1 MAEPLAVCMQLGWN
15 ADRFGLAYNFDAL
28 ARNMIVKL
36 NHLQGKAAATSA
48 QDVIGTMYTL
58 LEEGHIQK
66 AQFARLQIELDWIQ
80 YKQNFREVVIATH
93 GYNEKGQQVPIMD
106 VHVDTRQVVPGCLR
120 AALLRALAHS
130 NAPEPQ
136 NQDRLPLEDF
146 QSMRSSIV
154 WEFNKL
160 YWSRL
165 RDWENATG
173 KGYEQALP
181 GGASDGHH
189 PEAIADSVSD
199 FWTLLRD
206 LESKNQLPPEI
217 YLLEIGVGTGTRCGM
232 WLTKFRTVDQERG
245 TDYYPK
251 LRVLLGDYSL
261 ATLDMSKPAVEEHA
275 DLCSF
280 LVLDAVNPLKTLSF
294 LRHKIMQVHATN
306 VYDNLPD
313 EEVVRRDGKLYFVQ
327 VRAYVPMADVVR
339 LGTEFEIPPDK
350 LRATVSRLLSGSTDF
365 LGDPARGIAFWMDL
379 WNTVRLEERLVLV
392 EDLPDF
398 PFPQGLDAAK
408 VEDILKDAPS
418 DFRFHLSSGALASFL
433 STLPLLHPRGY
444 LQVQDIFVTDLDQ
457 YRLGFYGPG
466 KLDGSLLNWV
476 NGALLK
482 EVAERAGY
490 NVRFAPFHYRKGSRT
505 SVLYTT
511 RRE

>member
-1 MAEPLAVCMQLGWN
+1 
-15 ADRFGLAYNFDAL
+15 
-28 ARNMIVKL
+28 MIVKL

-48 QDVIGTMYTL
+48 QDVIGTLYTL
-58 LEEGHIQK
+58 LEEGHIEK

-93 GYNEKGQQVPIMD
+93 GYNERGQQVPIMD

-130 NAPEPQ
+130 NAPHPQ

-160 YWSRL
+160 YWSRV
-165 RDWENATG
+165 RDWEAATG

-181 GGASDGHH
+181 GGASDGHNLD
-189 PEAIADSVSD
+189 AIADSVGD

-206 LESKNQLPPEI
+206 LEAKSQLPPEI
-217 YLLEIGVGTGTRCGM
+217 YLLEIGVGTGVRCGL
-232 WLTKFRTVDQERG
+232 WLTKFRTLDQERG
-245 TDYYPK
+245 TNYYPK

-261 ATLDMSKPAVEEHA
+261 ATLDMSKPAVKDHA

-280 LVLDAVNPLKTLSF
+280 LVLDAINPLKTLSF
-294 LRHKIMQVHATN
+294 LRHKIMQVHSTN

-327 VRAYVPMADVVR
+327 VRAYLPMADVAR
-339 LGTEFEIPPDK
+339 LSTEFDIPADK
-350 LRATVSRLLSGSTDF
+350 LRSMITRLLSGSTEF
-365 LGDPARGIAFWMDL
+365 LGDPARGVAFWMDI
-379 WNTVRLEERLVLV
+379 WNSIRLEERLVQM

-398 PFPQGLDAAK
+398 PFPQGLDASK
-408 VEDILKDAPS
+408 VEDILKEAPS
-418 DFRFHLSSGALASFL
+418 DFRFHLSSGALESFL
-433 STLPLLHPRGY
+433 NTLPLLHPRGY

-490 NVRFAPFHYRKGSRT
+490 DVHFAPFHYRKGSRT

>member
-1 MAEPLAVCMQLGWN
+1 
-15 ADRFGLAYNFDAL
+15 
-28 ARNMIVKL
+28 MIVKF
-36 NHLQGKAAATSA
+36 NHLQSKGAAASA
-48 QDVIGTMYTL
+48 QDVIATIYGL
-58 LEEGHIQK
+58 LEEGHIEK
-66 AQFARLQIELDWIQ
+66 ALFARLQIELDWIQ

-93 GYNEKGQQVPIMD
+93 GYNERGQRVPIVD
-106 VHVDTRQVVPGCLR
+106 VHVDTRQVAPGCLR
-120 AALLRALAHS
+120 GALLRALAHS
-130 NAPEPQ
+130 DAPEPQ
-136 NQDRLPLEDF
+136 NEDRMPLEEF

-154 WEFNKL
+154 WQFNKL

-165 RDWENATG
+165 KDWELATG
-173 KGYEQALP
+173 KSYERALP
-181 GGASDGHH
+181 GGQSEGHH
-189 PEAIADSVSD
+189 PEAIADSVGD

-206 LESKNQLPPEI
+206 LEAKNQLPPEI
-217 YLLEIGVGTGTRCGM
+217 YLLEIGVGTGVRYGM
-232 WLTKFRTVDQERG
+232 WLSKFQTLDRQRG
-245 TDYYPK
+245 TNYYPK

-261 ATLDMSKPAVEEHA
+261 ATLDMSKPAVKDHA
-275 DLCSF
+275 ELCSF
-280 LVLDAVNPLKTLSF
+280 LVLDAINPLKTLSF
-294 LRHKIMQVHATN
+294 LRHKIMQVHSTN

-327 VRAYVPMADVVR
+327 VRAYLPMTDVLR
-339 LGTEFEIPPDK
+339 LSTEFEVPLDK
-350 LRATVSRLLSGSTDF
+350 IRSTINGLLSGNAEF
-365 LGDPARGIAFWMDL
+365 LDDPRRGVAFWMDL
-379 WNTVRLEERLVLV
+379 WKAMRLEERLVQM

-398 PFPQGLDAAK
+398 PFPPGLDASM
-408 VEDILKDAPS
+408 VEDILKEAPS
-418 DFRFHLSSGALASFL
+418 DFRFHLSSGALESFL
-433 STLPLLHPRGY
+433 NTLPLLHPRGY

-490 NVRFAPFHYRKGSRT
+490 DVHFAPFRYREGSRT

>member
-1 MAEPLAVCMQLGWN
+1 
-15 ADRFGLAYNFDAL
+15 
-28 ARNMIVKL
+28 MIVKL

-48 QDVIGTMYTL
+48 QDVIGTVYTL
-58 LEEGHIQK
+58 LEEGHIEK
-66 AQFARLQIELDWIQ
+66 SQFARLQIELDWIQ

-93 GYNEKGQQVPIMD
+93 GYNEQGQQVPLMD

-120 AALLRALAHS
+120 AALLRALART
-130 NAPEPQ
+130 NPGAPQE
-136 NQDRLPLEDF
+136 QDRVPLEKF
-146 QSMRSSIV
+146 QSMRTSIV
-154 WEFNKL
+154 WDFNKL

-165 RDWENATG
+165 HDWEIATG
-173 KGYEQALP
+173 KGYEAALP

-189 PEAIADSVSD
+189 PEAIADSVAD
-199 FWTLLRD
+199 FWTLLHE
-206 LESKNQLPPEI
+206 LETKNQLPPEI
-217 YLLEIGVGTGTRCGM
+217 YLLEIGVGTGTRVGM

-261 ATLDMSKPAVEEHA
+261 ATLDMSKPAVEAHA

-280 LVLDAVNPLKTLSF
+280 LVIDAMNPLKSLSF
-294 LRHKIMQVHATN
+294 LRHKIMQVHTTN

-327 VRAYVPMADVVR
+327 VRAYVPIADAVR
-339 LGTEFEIPPDK
+339 LSTEFDIPPDK
-350 LRATVSRLLSGSTDF
+350 LRATVSRLLSGATDF
-365 LGDPARGIAFWMDL
+365 LGDNDRGVAFWMDL
-379 WNTVRLEERLVLV
+379 WNSIRLEERLVQM

-398 PFPQGLDAAK
+398 PFPQGLDAGM

-433 STLPLLHPRGY
+433 NTLPLLHPRGY
-444 LQVQDIFVTDLDQ
+444 LQVQDIFVTELDQ

-466 KLDGSLLNWV
+466 KLDGSLMNWV

-490 NVRFAPFHYRKGSRT
+490 NVRFAPFQYRKGSRT